1 LEAVWIFLEEERA
14 GTGSTMIHRFE
25 SFELDTD
32 RYELRREGQVQAV
45 EPQVFALLT
54 LLVENRQRMVPREE
68 IIGTVWAGRAVSS
81 SALSSRIK
89 SARQALDDDGDA
101 QRLIRTVHGQGFR
114 FVGEVES
121 AAAPLAAPSPAPTA
135 AEEWTR
141 EVLARPV
148 LAVLPFENEG
158 GRSEDA
164 YFAEGIAEELISELS
179 SWRWFPILSRDSS
192 FDRNRAGVPASARAA
207 ALGARY
213 AVTGRLLSAGD
224 SSRLTVELL
233 DTASDTQLWSAHYA
247 CGPAELARLQ
257 AEIASEIFQRIA
269 PELTSEETRRVMRKR
284 HEDLTAWDMTIK
296 GLWHL
301 HRATQ
306 HDFSQALALLQDA
319 TRVDPGFA
327 LPWSFIALARF
338 EQALKGWTAGAL
350 GGVRDTFRGMLEA
363 ASTSVELDPA
373 SWMGHALM
381 SAGELWTNLSFPRA
395 RLHANRAL
403 ELNPSASMAHHFS
416 GCISGFAG
424 DLPDAIATQGNVY
437 RVDPHYSHADVV
449 EADLGLWHLLA
460 GELPRAAEHLDRS
473 LSVNPGNL
481 RALQRRIVL
490 AGRTGN
496 ASLALEALRKLKE
509 LGGTMD
515 EQYLAA
521 SYPFQD
527 PRHAETF
534 RSGLAAASALR
545 T

>member
-1 LEAVWIFLEEERA
+1 
-14 GTGSTMIHRFE
+14 MIHRFE

-32 RYELRREGQVQAV
+32 RYELRHEGRPRAI
-45 EPQVFALLT
+45 EPQVFALLAM
-54 LLVENRQRMVPREE
+54 LIENRHRMVPREE
-68 IIGTVWAGRAVSS
+68 IIGTIWAGRAVSD

-89 SARQALDDDGDA
+89 SARQALDDDGNA

-121 AAAPLAAPSPAPTA
+121 VAASAPGPSAAPTPAQQ
-135 AEEWTR
+135 WTR
-141 EVLARPV
+141 DVLARPV

-158 GRSEDA
+158 GRAEDA
-164 YFAEGIAEELISELS
+164 YFADGIAEELISELS

-192 FDRNRAGVPASARAA
+192 FDRSRAGLSASARAA
-207 ALGARY
+207 STGARY
-213 AVTGRLLSAGD
+213 AVTGRLLRAGD

-233 DTASDTQLWSAHYA
+233 DTASDTQLWSARYS
-247 CGPAELARLQ
+247 CGTAELAGLHP
-257 AEIASEIFQRIA
+257 EIASEIFQRIA

-306 HDFSQALALLQDA
+306 HDFSQAIALLEDA

-327 LPWSFIALARF
+327 MPWSFIALARF
-338 EQALKGWTAGAL
+338 EQALKGWTSGAP
-350 GGVRDTFRGMLEA
+350 GGVRDAFRGMLEA

-424 DLPDAIATQGNVY
+424 DLKGAIATQGNVY
-437 RVDPHYSHADVV
+437 RVDPQYGHADVV
-449 EADLGLWHLLA
+449 EADLGLWRLLE
-460 GELPRAAEHLDRS
+460 GELERADEHLQRAIS
-473 LSVNPGNL
+473 INPSNL
-481 RALQRRIVL
+481 RAWQRQIVL
-490 AGRTGN
+490 AG
-496 ASLALEALRKLKE
+496 LAGKRARAREALGALKK
-509 LGGTMD
+509 LGGNMD
-515 EQYLAA
+515 EQYLTA
-521 SYPFQD
+521 SYPFQN
-527 PRHAETF
+527 PRHAKTF
-534 RSGLAAASALR
+534 RAGLVAAGVLHK
-545 T
+545 